1 MAFITKRR
9 LLGTA
14 PLSLSDAEGLAFES
28 PLSMP
33 VRNKRRTARSGS
45 ESYVLVYVAIAIV
58 ALFYYKP
65 LFGIVAFGVTLSILF
80 VKRPALALATILAV
94 TPIQNDMGNASL
106 PVRFSLAELGL
117 AIGCFYVFFRN
128 RGRLIFGPTVPFSV
142 LYLLVCVLCSLDN
155 ARETTYVSIMQMVV
169 YLIGAVVL
177 YANLVPDIASVVKG
191 FDLYVG
197 FTAIFSIAG
206 MATNFSF
213 LGIHK
218 NGWGAS
224 ISTALVAAIEL
235 WVATDSRTRRKW
247 LRIAVGVLGIAL
259 VLTAS
264 RGGWLAA
271 VTGLI
276 VICIMRRRF
285 SLLLRASLLLIPL
298 LAIGWVVM
306 PQDKQETAM
315 EFDTNNRSGSLAL
328 RYASIE
334 YAWGEFQ
341 KNPLSGTGVGLR
353 KEYDATNIAMAVLAE
368 SGVIGFGA
376 FFLVQ
381 VAIWYTATQAS
392 HRVRWSD
399 PAASALV
406 LAMALTMARL
416 AHGMVDHYWS
426 RGAITCAWAAV
437 GMATLVY
444 TRGGKSRQLRA
455 SA

>member
-1 MAFITKRR
+1 
-9 LLGTA
+9 
-14 PLSLSDAEGLAFES
+14 
-28 PLSMP
+28 
-33 VRNKRRTARSGS
+33 
-45 ESYVLVYVAIAIV
+45 
-58 ALFYYKP
+58 
-65 LFGIVAFGVTLSILF
+65 
-80 VKRPALALATILAV
+80 
-94 TPIQNDMGNASL
+94 
-106 PVRFSLAELGL
+106 
-117 AIGCFYVFFRN
+117 
-128 RGRLIFGPTVPFSV
+128 
-142 LYLLVCVLCSLDN
+142 
-155 ARETTYVSIMQMVV
+155 
-169 YLIGAVVL
+169 
-177 YANLVPDIASVVKG
+177 
-191 FDLYVG
+191 
-197 FTAIFSIAG
+197 
-206 MATNFSF
+206 
-213 LGIHK
+213 
-218 NGWGAS
+218 
-224 ISTALVAAIEL
+224 
-235 WVATDSRTRRKW
+235 
-247 LRIAVGVLGIAL
+247 
-259 VLTAS
+259 
-264 RGGWLAA
+264 
-271 VTGLI
+271 
-276 VICIMRRRF
+276 
-285 SLLLRASLLLIPL
+285 
-298 LAIGWVVM
+298 
-306 PQDKQETAM
+306 M